1 VLYSASSDFPKEK
14 DEQMILAPSQTTDL
28 WDNLAEK
35 ALQKI
40 APTKEEAKSILTS
53 SAEETLSIIHAAYKV
68 RRHFHGNKVRIHV
81 LQNAKSGACP
91 EDCGFCSQ
99 SSKYTTPAA
108 QYPMME
114 VESLVDG
121 ARKAK
126 AAGAWKYCM
135 VTATRGPSNKDLD
148 VICEATRRIKA
159 EVGVKVCTSL
169 GILTAEKAKRLAD
182 AGVDRFNHNLETSE
196 RLYSEIVST
205 HKYSDRIQTTRYAKE
220 AGMEVCSGG
229 IVGMGENLDD
239 VIELCYTLREVGATS
254 VPVNFLDPRPG
265 TPFAHLPKVE
275 PYFALRVLS
284 LFRFVHPDVDV
295 RAAGGREVTFRS
307 LQPLV
312 LYVANSIFTNGY
324 LTTGGQGQDADH
336 QMIQDMGLVPEVAG
350 GEFNA

>member
-1 VLYSASSDFPKEK
+1 MTTAVSPSLSLW
-14 DEQMILAPSQTTDL
+14 EQLAD
-28 WDNLAEK
+28 K
-35 ALQKI
+35 ALQKT
-40 APTKEEAKSILTS
+40 APSPGEARAVLTAPS
-53 SAEETLSIIHAAYKV
+53 EETLSIVHAAYRV

-108 QYPMME
+108 SYPMME
-114 VESLVDG
+114 VEELVEG

-135 VTATRGPSNKDLD
+135 VTATRGPSNRDLD
-148 VICEATRRIKA
+148 VVCEATRRIKK

-169 GILTAEKAKRLAD
+169 GILTKEKAQRLAE
-182 AGVDRFNHNLETSE
+182 AGVDRFNHNLETSR

-205 HKYSDRIQTTRYAKE
+205 HKFEDRLETTRLARE

-229 IVGMGENLDD
+229 IIGMGEDVDDILD
-239 VIELCYTLREVGATS
+239 LCYTLRETGATS
-254 VPVNFLDPRPG
+254 VPINFLDPRPG
-265 TPFAHLPKVE
+265 TPFAGRPLVE

-284 LFRFVHPDVDV
+284 LFRFVHPAVDV
-295 RAAGGREVTFRS
+295 RSAGGREVTFRS

-324 LTTGGQGQDADH
+324 LTTGGQGENADH
-336 QMIQDMGLVPEVAG
+336 QMIRDMGFVPEVAG
-350 GEFNA
+350 GEFNT

>member
-1 VLYSASSDFPKEK
+1 MLSAP
-14 DEQMILAPSQTTDL
+14 ATPSTL
-28 WDNLAEK
+28 WDILAEK

-40 APTKEEAKSILTS
+40 APTLEEAKQVLL
-53 SAEETLSIIHAAYKV
+53 APKEETLSIVHAAYKV
-68 RRHFHGNKVRIHV
+68 RRHFHDNKVRIHV

-114 VESLVDG
+114 VEELVEG

-135 VTATRGPSNKDLD
+135 VTATRGPSTRDLD
-148 VICEATRRIKA
+148 VICEATRRIKS
-159 EVGVKVCTSL
+159 EIGVKVCTSL
-169 GILTAEKAKRLAD
+169 GILTAEKAKRLAE
-182 AGVDRFNHNLETSE
+182 AGVDRFNHNLETSD
-196 RLYSEIVST
+196 RLYNKVVST
-205 HKYSDRIQTTRYAKE
+205 HKYEDRVQTTRYAKE

-229 IVGMGENLDD
+229 IVGMGEEIDD
-239 VIELCYTLREVGATS
+239 VIQLCYALREVGATS

-265 TPFAHLPKVE
+265 TPFAHLPKVD
-275 PYFALRVLS
+275 PYYALRVLS

-336 QMIQDMGLVPEVAG
+336 QMIKDMGLVAEVAG